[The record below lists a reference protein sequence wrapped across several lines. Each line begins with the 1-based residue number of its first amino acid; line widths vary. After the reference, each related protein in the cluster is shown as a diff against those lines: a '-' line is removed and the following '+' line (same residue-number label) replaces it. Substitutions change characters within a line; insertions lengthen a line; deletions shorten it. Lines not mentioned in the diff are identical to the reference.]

1 MEKNVTSKGGKE
13 REIVQMDDGLKGESL
28 TIREDDGQPRDG
40 FLDDSEG
47 RKDGYYLD
55 DDYDGIG
62 FPDEFDEFEDYG
74 FEEDEPRMIPGFK
87 GREDEIHRP
96 KAEEEELLQEDLGEA
111 ASFSEAPKETASASL
126 NGLEGESS
134 NDKEEREEETLNS
147 SGQTRKG
154 IKIELE
160 GEKERGKRN
169 LPAKGSWL
177 PSLRCLPLAWLEEP
191 GHI

>member
-1 MEKNVTSKGGKE
+1 
-13 REIVQMDDGLKGESL
+13 
-28 TIREDDGQPRDG
+28 
-40 FLDDSEG
+40 
-47 RKDGYYLD
+47 
-55 DDYDGIG
+55 
-62 FPDEFDEFEDYG
+62 
-74 FEEDEPRMIPGFK
+74 MIPGFK

-96 KAEEEELLQEDLGEA
+96 KAEEEELLQEELLQEDLGEA

-160 GEKERGKRN
+160 GEKEKGKKKSSG
-169 LPAKGSWL
+169 KGSWL
-177 PSLRCLPLAWLEEP
+177 PSLRCLPLVWLEEP